1 MQLTKN
7 KIYPWVMIACCCL
20 LATASIGIAVNC
32 MGVYYASIAEELNVG
47 LGQVSVYLTILNL
60 TCGLCGP
67 LVIALTKKVNI
78 RIVLAVG
85 GLGTAVSYV
94 ALANANALWQIY
106 ALALI
111 QGVLTA
117 MSGMVIVTTLVSNWF
132 NKAMGIAAGI
142 SLSFSGLMGAVLSPV
157 FSSIIQSSGWRT
169 SYYVAAAAVVVC
181 VVPALIVVRLHPA
194 ELNIPR
200 YGDSTVTQPAVP
212 AAGEKKK
219 DTDIFRAVPFYMLAA
234 SSVFAAFIS
243 GFGTHAANM
252 ASSVGLTP
260 EVGALM
266 VSAVMVGNMTSKLV
280 SGVLCDVFG
289 PRRAVTLIFGC
300 SALGCLG
307 MVFVHHPIAMFV
319 CCFLLGTSYSICGVG
334 LSTMAR
340 DIFGATRFSSAY
352 SYMTT
357 AGFAGSA
364 VAFSLIGFS
373 FDLFHTFS
381 PALIFCTVICTLSML
396 FIQIAYR
403 KSKKAG

>member
-1 MQLTKN
+1 MNTVKC
-7 KIYPWVMIACCCL
+7 KIYPWILVACCCL
-20 LATASIGIAVNC
+20 MATASIGIAVNC
-32 MGVYYASIAEELNVG
+32 MGVYYASIAEDLNVG

-67 LVIALTKKVNI
+67 LVISLIQKINL

-85 GLGTAVSYV
+85 GLGTALSYA
-94 ALANANALWQIY
+94 ALANAGALWQIY
-106 ALALI
+106 ALAFL

-132 NKAMGIAAGI
+132 NKAMGVAAGI

-157 FSSIIQSSGWRT
+157 FSSIIQNHGWRT
-169 SYYVAAAAVVVC
+169 SYYVAAAAVAVC
-181 VVPALIVVRLHPA
+181 VIPALIFVRLHPA

-200 YGDSTVTQPAVP
+200 CGDSSITPPPKPAT
-212 AAGEKKK
+212 AEKKK
-219 DTDIFRAVPFYMLAA
+219 DAAIFRAVPFYMLAA

-243 GFGTHAANM
+243 GFGTHAANFA
-252 ASSVGLTP
+252 ASVKLTP

-280 SGVLCDVFG
+280 SGVLCDLFG
-289 PRRAVTLIFGC
+289 PKRAVTLIFGC
-300 SALGCLG
+300 SALGCLL
-307 MVFVHHPIAMFV
+307 MVFFRNPIALFI
-319 CCFLLGTSYSICGVG
+319 CCFLVGTSYSICGVG

-340 DIFGATRFSSAY
+340 DIFGANKFSTAY

-373 FDLFHTFS
+373 FDLFHTFA
-381 PALIFCTVICTLSML
+381 PALIFCGAISLLSML

-403 KSKKAG
+403 KRGDIQ